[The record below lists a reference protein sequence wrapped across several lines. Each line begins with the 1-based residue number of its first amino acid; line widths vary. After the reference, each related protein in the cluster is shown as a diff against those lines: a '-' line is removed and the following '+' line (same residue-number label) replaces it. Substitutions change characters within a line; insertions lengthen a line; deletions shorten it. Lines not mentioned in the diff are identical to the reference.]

1 MKVNIGKAALGTL
14 LLLSAGFI
22 ITLLVSADDQQNV
35 PTDYEEGTYAASSWD
50 LPETVSF
57 AGEELPLQNFDTHE
71 SLDREL
77 NATAYRHGSTI
88 LTMKRAG
95 RYFPEIERF

>member
-22 ITLLVSADDQQNV
+22 ITLLVSANDQQSSV
-35 PTDYEEGTYAASSWD
+35 TDYEVGTYAASSWD

-57 AGEELPLQNFDTHE
+57 AGEEMPLQNFDTRE

-77 NATAYRHGSTI
+77 NATAYRHGRTLLS
-88 LTMKRAG
+88 RD
-95 RYFPEIERF
+95 